1 MRFLGKVF
9 PVLGVV
15 VFMSSTLS
23 SCSDESSNRSN
34 SPKGWS
40 VCNEL
45 FGSSSVDA
53 LQGEM
58 GSGVLRVENSLT
70 PVDEIMLSLSGMAR
84 RWEPGS
90 ELHYAISEHPCDL
103 GVEGRSDE
111 FLSYVSWSAYSQQRI
126 KAGEAGGGWQPVG
139 KSIFVKREEGGLHLV
154 AVISCKVEGTH
165 EDQES
170 QLPLEIETQVR
181 NVPDFDVEVLRKMT
195 AHFTRELVD
204 GLKCKNSP
212 EVPGAI

>member
-1 MRFLGKVF
+1 MRFLGRMI

-15 VFMSSTLS
+15 VFMSAMLS
-23 SCSDESSNRSN
+23 SCSGDSSNRSK

-70 PVDEIMLSLSGMAR
+70 SVDEIMSSLVGMSR

-90 ELHYAISEHPCDL
+90 ELHYAVSEHPCDL

-111 FLSYVSWSAYSQQRI
+111 FLSYVSWSTYSQQRI
-126 KAGEAGGGWQPVG
+126 KAGEAGIGWQSVG
-139 KSIFVKREEGGLHLV
+139 KSILVKREDEGLHLV
-154 AVISCKVEGTH
+154 AVIPCKVEGSH
-165 EDQES
+165 RDQEA

-181 NVPDFDVEVLRKMT
+181 NVSDFDVKVLREMT
-195 AHFTRELVD
+195 AHFTRKLVD

-212 EVPGAI
+212 EVPSAI